1 MNGWISKTC
10 MIILLKILIKKYN
23 FKNKQ
28 YLARRKLQL
37 EMKSLMIL
45 EMSFFV
51 DPSTL
56 SDALAL
62 VRIGVTFYERGSSLK
77 DNNLRSIS
85 SWTLYLKPLQFS
97 MVCPGDPA

>member
-28 YLARRKLQL
+28 YLTRRKLQL

-45 EMSFFV
+45 GMGFFV
-51 DPSTL
+51 DPHTL
-56 SDALAL
+56 
-62 VRIGVTFYERGSSLK
+62 RGAS
-77 DNNLRSIS
+77 
-85 SWTLYLKPLQFS
+85 
-97 MVCPGDPA
+97 